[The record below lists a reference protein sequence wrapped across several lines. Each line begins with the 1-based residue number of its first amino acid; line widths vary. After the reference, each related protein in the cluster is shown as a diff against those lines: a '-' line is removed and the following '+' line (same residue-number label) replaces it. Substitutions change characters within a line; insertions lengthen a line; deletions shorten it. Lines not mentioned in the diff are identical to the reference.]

1 MERIYAVETAGEL
14 ARCQSLVQAMLPA
27 LDGYV
32 RLLREQYAVAAL
44 PRAVVW
50 TSEKVATRLVSDI
63 PLPGYTNEYRV
74 VLCPDP
80 EVWRALYLRQLEPYQ
95 AAAAA
100 DPDLAA
106 RCERVR
112 AYYANEL
119 TQRHVLQI
127 LGHELAHHSR
137 LFAEDFDAYGDSAIW
152 FEEGMVEYISRRYFL
167 PTDAFD
173 AQAAANRQLVVLLQR
188 QYGHHSLEDF
198 GCATYAGNYA
208 SIFYEYWRSFLAVQT
223 LVERHGGDVQAVF
236 RAYHEWGRRGGGQPL
251 TEWFQIS
258 I

>member
-1 MERIYAVETAGEL
+1 MEHIYAVETAGEL

-27 LDGYV
+27 LNGYV

-127 LGHELAHHSR
+127 LAMSWRTTAGCLRRTSTRRPRPTASWSCCSSGSMGTTRWRTLAAPPMRATTPASFMSIGAAFWPSR
-137 LFAEDFDAYGDSAIW
+137 LWWSGTAAMCRPCSA
-152 FEEGMVEYISRRYFL
+152 
-167 PTDAFD
+167 PTTNGAG
-173 AQAAANRQLVVLLQR
+173 AAA
-188 QYGHHSLEDF
+188 
-198 GCATYAGNYA
+198 A
-208 SIFYEYWRSFLAVQT
+208 SR
-223 LVERHGGDVQAVF
+223 
-236 RAYHEWGRRGGGQPL
+236 
-251 TEWFQIS
+251 
-258 I
+258 